1 MNDQYIV
8 PVRENTVIFDISI
21 VRRAGLY
28 SMPLG
33 KKRGIFTIIILVVFF
48 LLVCSPGCIQPTNVK
63 SGPDVSFTTQATSL
77 PSGQGPAATDPAT
90 AAPATTQ
97 IEGTSTQA
105 DNQTTANTSAV
116 AKYLVGSSIQKDPG
130 DSSYDKDR
138 GWVIVKVNEDGT
150 YTVGQIYFD
159 PEVSRWFR
167 VNEELLVTRM
177 VHAVERDYP
186 VQKGTVDWNTFP
198 TKHGVVDQ
206 YGVTSLVW

>member
-1 MNDQYIV
+1 MGSLHYTG
-8 PVRENTVIFDISI
+8 RENTVIFDTSI

-28 SMPLG
+28 SMHLG
-33 KKRGIFTIIILVVFF
+33 KKRGIFTITILVILFM
-48 LLVCSPGCIQPTNVK
+48 LVCSPGCIQPTNVS
-63 SGPDVSFTTQATSL
+63 SGPDVSYTPQATSL
-77 PSGQGPAATDPAT
+77 PSGQGSAATDPAT
-90 AAPATTQ
+90 VVPATTQ
-97 IEGTSTQA
+97 IQGSSTPA

-116 AKYLVGSSIQKDPG
+116 AKYPVGSSIQKDPG

-138 GWVIVKVNEDGT
+138 AWVIVKVNDDGT

-159 PEVSRWFR
+159 PEVSKWFK
-167 VNEELLVTRM
+167 VSEELLVTRV

-198 TKHGVVDQ
+198 AKHGVVDQ